1 MAPRQQAVG
10 GMDAAQELIGRHD
23 ELALL
28 VRFLESLAS
37 GPRALLLEGEA
48 GIGKTALWQA
58 GLAQARARGQRTLV
72 CRPTGSEVRLS
83 FAALGDLLAGAL
95 QEALADLPLP
105 QRRALQVALLL
116 ADPEGEPSDQR
127 AIGLAVLNLLRTLS
141 SAGPLLVAIDD
152 AQWLDAPSAAVLAF
166 ALRRL
171 GDEPVGVLATVRLT
185 GGEPPAVPFEIW
197 LQTERLRL
205 GSLNLAAVHELLR
218 TRLGLS
224 PSRPTLVRL
233 HQAAGGNPFFA
244 LELGRALLEQGRE
257 PALDEP
263 LPVPASLRALVRQRL
278 ARLPAPARQ
287 SLLAVAA
294 LSRPTVALAVA
305 AAGQEERTL
314 ADLERAAG
322 AEVITYQGER
332 IRFTHP
338 LLAST
343 LYAEA
348 PLGRRRQLH
357 GRLAELVSD
366 GEERARHLALAAD
379 RPDPAVAAALE
390 EAATHAHLRGA
401 PDTAAALCEQACA
414 LTPEG
419 RPGERRR
426 RTMEAASY
434 HLLAGNTSRAR
445 VLLEEAA
452 SSVAP
457 GPERAR
463 LLQRLGQVH
472 YHEDSWATA
481 EEVLS
486 QALAEAGD
494 NPSLCCEIEQG
505 LAFARHV
512 RGDIPAAAGRARAAL
527 ELAEQTED
535 PRLVSESLVLVS
547 LYEFF
552 LGHGIRRD
560 LMERAATLEEAT
572 AAARPGRPAPLLSR
586 RLVWASMLKWADQF
600 QAARSVYEE
609 LHRRMLERGDEA
621 SLAFLLSNLSELE
634 CWAGNWELAARYAAE
649 GERLAALTG
658 QGTMVSA
665 NLYAKALVEAH
676 RGLADSARAAA
687 EEALAHATASGN
699 ANVTLMGLSALGFL
713 EVSLGN
719 PAAAHAHLGP
729 IIEGLSAVGLG
740 EPGVLRF
747 LPDEIEALV
756 ELGELEQARA
766 LVDALEERGKA
777 LDRAWALAA
786 GARSRAL
793 LLAAWG
799 DLAGAH
805 AALDQALAA
814 HQRLPQPFEHGRT
827 LLALGTVRRR
837 QGEKRAARET
847 LEQALSIFDHLGAP
861 LWAERTRGELRRIG
875 GRTTSSSQL
884 SETEARIVALVCAGQ
899 TNDQVARALSLS
911 AKTVA
916 WNLSKVYR
924 KLGVRSRTELAAR
937 WQPSNRG

>member
-1 MAPRQQAVG
+1 
-10 GMDAAQELIGRHD
+10 MDAAQELIGRHD
-23 ELALL
+23 ELSLL
-28 VRFLESLAS
+28 VRFLGSLVA

-58 GLAQARARGQRTLV
+58 GLTRSRAVGQRTLV
-72 CRPTGSEVRLS
+72 CRPAGSEVRLS
-83 FAALGDLLAGAL
+83 FAALGDLLAEVL
-95 QEALADLPLP
+95 QEALPALPLP

-116 ADPEGEPSDQR
+116 AGPEAEPPDQR
-127 AIGLAVLNLLRTLS
+127 AIGLALLNVLRTLS
-141 SAGPLLVAIDD
+141 TAGPLLVAIDD
-152 AQWLDAPSAAVLAF
+152 AQWLDEPSAAVLAF

-171 GDEPVGVLATVRLT
+171 GAEPIGVLATARLT
-185 GGEPPAVPFEIW
+185 GDQPPAVAFEPW
-197 LQTERLRL
+197 LPAERLRL
-205 GSLNLAAVHELLR
+205 GPLNLAAVHELLR

-233 HQAAGGNPFFA
+233 HQAAGGNPLFA

-263 LPVPASLRALVRQRL
+263 LPVPAGLRALVRERL

-287 SLLAVAA
+287 SLLAVAV
-294 LSRPTVALAVA
+294 LSRPTVGLAAA
-305 AAGQEERTL
+305 AAGQGERTL
-314 ADLERAAG
+314 ADLAQAARADVVACEG
-322 AEVITYQGER
+322 DR

-348 PLGRRRQLH
+348 PLGQRRRLH
-357 GRLAELVSD
+357 RRLAELVTD
-366 GEERARHLALAAD
+366 NEERARHLALAAAG
-379 RPDPAVAAALE
+379 PDLGIATALE
-390 EAATHAHLRGA
+390 EAAASAHLRGA
-401 PDTAAALCEQACA
+401 PDAAAALCEQACA
-414 LTPEG
+414 LTPEE

-445 VLLEEAA
+445 VLLEEAVSA
-452 SSVAP
+452 VAP
-457 GPERAR
+457 GRERAR

-481 EEVLS
+481 EELLT

-494 NPSLCCEIEQG
+494 NPLRRCEIQQG

-512 RGDIPAAAGRARAAL
+512 RGDIPAAAGHARAAV
-527 ELAEQTED
+527 ELAERTAD
-535 PRLVSESLVLVS
+535 PRLLSESLVLVS

-560 LMERAATLEEAT
+560 LMNRAAALEQW
-572 AAARPGRPAPLLSR
+572 AAAVPPARPAPLLSR
-586 RLVWASMLKWADQF
+586 GMVWASMLRWADQF
-600 QAARSVYEE
+600 QAARAGYEE
-609 LHRRMLERGDEA
+609 LHRRMLERGDEG
-621 SLAFLLSNLSELE
+621 SLAFLLSNMSELE
-634 CWAGNWELAARYAAE
+634 CWAGNWDLAAGYAAE
-649 GERLAALTG
+649 GERLATLTG

-676 RGLADSARAAA
+676 RGLVDSARAAA
-687 EEALAHATASGN
+687 EEALAHAKASSN
-699 ANVTLMGLSALGFL
+699 ATVALMSLSALGFL
-713 EVSLGN
+713 ELSLGE
-719 PAAAHAHLGP
+719 PAAAHACLGP
-729 IIEGLSAVGLG
+729 ITEGLTAVGLG

-747 LPDEIEALV
+747 VPDQIQALV
-756 ELGELEQARA
+756 ELGELEQARE
-766 LVDALEERGKA
+766 LVDALEERGRA
-777 LDRAWALAA
+777 LDRPWALAT

-793 LLAAWG
+793 LLAAQG
-799 DLAGAH
+799 GLEEAH

-814 HQRLPQPFEHGRT
+814 HQRLPQPFERGRT
-827 LLALGTVRRR
+827 LLALGTVQRR
-837 QGEKRAARET
+837 QGAKRAARET
-847 LEQALSIFDHLGAP
+847 LEQALVLFERLGAR

-875 GRTTSSSQL
+875 GRAASSGQL
-884 SETEARIVALVCAGQ
+884 SETEERIVALVCAGQ
-899 TNDQVARALSLS
+899 TNQQVARALSLS

-937 WQPSNRG
+937 WHPSNHR

>member
-1 MAPRQQAVG
+1 MN
-10 GMDAAQELIGRHD
+10 AAQELIGRHD
-23 ELALL
+23 ELSVL
-28 VRFLESLAS
+28 VRFLGSLGA
-37 GPRALLLEGEA
+37 GPRALLVEGEA

-58 GLAQARARGQRTLV
+58 GLAHAQARGQRTLV
-72 CRPTGSEVRLS
+72 CRPAGSEVRLS
-83 FAALGDLLAGAL
+83 FAALGDLLAGPL
-95 QEALADLPLP
+95 QEVLADLPLP

-116 ADPEGEPSDQR
+116 ADPEGEPPDQR
-127 AIGLAVLNLLRTLS
+127 AIGLGLLNVLRALS
-141 SAGPLLVAIDD
+141 SAGPVLVAIDD

-171 GDEPVGVLATVRLT
+171 GPEPVGVLATVRLT
-185 GGEPPAVPFEIW
+185 GEPPAVAFEPW
-197 LQTERLRL
+197 LPAERLRL
-205 GSLNLAAVHELLR
+205 GPLNLAAVHELLR

-233 HQAAGGNPFFA
+233 HQAAGGNPLFA

-263 LPVPASLRALVRQRL
+263 LPVPASLRALVRERL

-305 AAGQEERTL
+305 VGGQEERTL
-314 ADLERAAG
+314 ADLERAVD
-322 AEVITYQGER
+322 AEVITYEDEQ

-343 LYAEA
+343 LYSEA
-348 PLGRRRQLH
+348 PLGQRRQLH
-357 GRLAELVSD
+357 GRLAELVTD
-366 GEERARHLALAAD
+366 GEERAHHLALAAD
-379 RPDPAVAAALE
+379 GPDLRVAAALE

-401 PDTAAALCEQACA
+401 PDAAAALSEQACA

-419 RPGERRR
+419 WPGELRRR
-426 RTMEAASY
+426 AMEAASY

-486 QALAEAGD
+486 QALAEVGD
-494 NPSLCCEIEQG
+494 QPLVRCEIEQG
-505 LAFARHV
+505 LSFARHV
-512 RGDIPAAAGRARAAL
+512 RGDVPAAAARARAAL
-527 ELAEQTED
+527 ELAEQAAD
-535 PRLVSESLVLVS
+535 PRLLSESLVLVS
-547 LYEFF
+547 LHEFF
-552 LGHGIRRD
+552 LGHGIRGD
-560 LMERAATLEEAT
+560 LMERAVELEAS
-572 AAARPGRPAPLLSR
+572 AGAVRPVRPGPLWSR
-586 RLVWASMLKWADQF
+586 GMVWASMLKWADQF
-600 QAARSVYEE
+600 EAARSGFEE

-634 CWAGNWELAARYAAE
+634 CWAGNWDLAARYAAE
-649 GERLAALTG
+649 GERLATLTG
-658 QGTMVSA
+658 QGAMVSA

-676 RGLADSARAAA
+676 RGLVDSARAAG
-687 EEALAHATASGN
+687 EQALADAKASGN
-699 ANVTLMGLSALGFL
+699 AAVTLMSLSALGFL
-713 EVSLGN
+713 ELSLGD
-719 PAAAHAHLGP
+719 PAAAHARLAP
-729 IIEGLSAVGLG
+729 IGEGLSAVGLG

-747 LPDEIEALV
+747 VPDETQALI
-756 ELGELEQARA
+756 ELGELEQARG
-766 LVDALEERGKA
+766 LVEALEERGRA
-777 LDRAWALAA
+777 LDRAWALAT

-793 LLAAWG
+793 LLAAQG

-827 LLALGTVRRR
+827 LLALGTVQRR

-847 LEQALSIFDHLGAP
+847 LEQALGIFDHLGAP
-861 LWAERTRGELRRIG
+861 LWAERTRAELRRIG
-875 GRTTSSSQL
+875 GRTTSSGQL

-937 WQPSNRG
+937 AAAGWHLGNRR

>member
-1 MAPRQQAVG
+1 
-10 GMDAAQELIGRHD
+10 MDAAQELIGRQE
-23 ELALL
+23 ELASLT
-28 VRFLESLAS
+28 RFLGSLAA
-37 GPRALLLEGEA
+37 GPRALLVEGEA

-58 GLAQARARGQRTLV
+58 GLVQARARGQRTLA
-72 CRPTGSEVRLS
+72 CRPAGSEVRLS
-83 FAALGDLLAGAL
+83 FAALGDLLTEVLEGAL
-95 QEALADLPLP
+95 PALPVP
-105 QRRALQVALLL
+105 QRHALQVALLL
-116 ADPEGEPSDQR
+116 AHPEGEPPDQR
-127 AIGLAVLNLLRTLS
+127 AIGLAVLNLLRTFS
-141 SAGPLLVAIDD
+141 SAGPVLVAIDD

-171 GDEPVGVLATVRLT
+171 GAEPVGVLATIRLT
-185 GGEPPAVPFEIW
+185 GGQAPAVAFQPW
-197 LQTERLRL
+197 LPAERLCL
-205 GSLNLAAVHELLR
+205 GPLNLAAIHELLR
-218 TRLGLS
+218 TRLGLR

-233 HQAAGGNPFFA
+233 HQAAGGNPLFA

-263 LPVPASLRALVRQRL
+263 LPVPAGLRALVRERL

-305 AAGQEERTL
+305 AAGQEEHTL
-314 ADLERAAG
+314 ADLKLAAG

-343 LYAEA
+343 LYTEA
-348 PLGRRRQLH
+348 PLGQRRRLH

-366 GEERARHLALAAD
+366 DEERARHLALAAD
-379 RPDPAVAAALE
+379 RPDPRVAAALE
-390 EAATHAHLRGA
+390 EAAGGAHRRGA
-401 PDTAAALCEQACA
+401 PDAAAALCEQACA

-419 RPGERRR
+419 RPGELRRR
-426 RTMEAASY
+426 AMEAASY

-481 EEVLS
+481 EELFA

-505 LAFARHV
+505 LAVARQV
-512 RGDIPAAAGRARAAL
+512 RGDIPAAAARARAAL
-527 ELAEQTED
+527 ELADQAAD
-535 PRLVSESLVLVS
+535 PRLLSESLVLVS
-547 LYEFF
+547 VYEFF
-552 LGHGIRRD
+552 LGHGIRSD
-560 LMERAATLEEAT
+560 LMERAAKLEAS
-572 AAARPGRPAPLLSR
+572 AGAVRPVRPAPLLSR
-586 RLVWASMLKWADQF
+586 GMVWASMLKWADQF
-600 QAARSVYEE
+600 EAARSGFEE

-676 RGLADSARAAA
+676 RGLVDSARAAA
-687 EEALAHATASGN
+687 KEALAHAAASGN
-699 ANVTLMGLSALGFL
+699 ANVTLMSLSALGFL

-729 IIEGLSAVGLG
+729 IIEGLTAVGLG

-766 LVDALEERGKA
+766 LVDALEERGRA
-777 LDRAWALAA
+777 LDRAWALAT

-793 LLAAWG
+793 LLAAGG

-847 LEQALSIFDHLGAP
+847 LEQALGIFDHLGAP
-861 LWAERTRGELRRIG
+861 LWAERTHAELRRIG
-875 GRTTSSSQL
+875 GRTTSSGQL
-884 SETEARIVALVCAGQ
+884 SETEQRIVALVCAGQ

-937 WQPSNRG
+937 WHPSNRR

>member
-1 MAPRQQAVG
+1 
-10 GMDAAQELIGRHD
+10 MDAAQELIGRDD
-23 ELALL
+23 ELSLL
-28 VRFLESLAS
+28 VRFLGSLAA
-37 GPRALLLEGEA
+37 GPRALLVEGEA

-58 GLAQARARGQRTLV
+58 GLTHAQAVGQRALV
-72 CRPTGSEVRLS
+72 CRPAGSEVRLS
-83 FAALGDLLAGAL
+83 FAALGDLLAEVL
-95 QEALADLPLP
+95 EEALPALPVP

-116 ADPEGEPSDQR
+116 AEPEGEPPDQR
-127 AIGLAVLNLLRTLS
+127 AIGLAVLSVLRTLS
-141 SAGPLLVAIDD
+141 TRGPLLVAIDD
-152 AQWLDAPSAAVLAF
+152 VQWLDAPSAAVLAF

-171 GDEPVGVLATVRLT
+171 GAEPIGVLATIRLT
-185 GGEPPAVPFEIW
+185 SGEPPAVVFEPW
-197 LQTERLRL
+197 LPAERLRL
-205 GSLNLAAVHELLR
+205 GPLSLAAVHELLR
-218 TRLGLS
+218 TRLGAS

-244 LELGRALLEQGRE
+244 LELGRALAEQGRE
-257 PALDEP
+257 PAPDEP
-263 LPVPASLRALVRQRL
+263 LPVPAGLRALVRARL
-278 ARLPAPARQ
+278 ARLPASARQ

-294 LSRPTVALAVA
+294 LSRPTVPLAA
-305 AAGQEERTL
+305 AAGQGERTL
-314 ADLERAAG
+314 ADLERAASTD
-322 AEVITYQGER
+322 VITYEGER

-348 PLGRRRQLH
+348 PLGQRRQLH
-357 GRLAELVSD
+357 RRLAGLVTD
-366 GEERARHLALAAD
+366 GEERARHLAMAAEG
-379 RPDPAVAAALE
+379 PDLGVAAALE

-401 PDTAAALCEQACA
+401 PDAAAALCEQACA

-445 VLLEEAA
+445 VLLEEAVG
-452 SSVAP
+452 SVAP
-457 GPERAR
+457 GAERAR

-494 NPSLCCEIEQG
+494 QPVLRCEIEQG
-505 LAFARHV
+505 LSFARQV
-512 RGDIPAAAGRARAAL
+512 RGDIPAAAARARAAL
-527 ELAEQTED
+527 ELAEQAAD

-547 LYEFF
+547 LYEFL
-552 LGHGIRRD
+552 LGHGIRGD
-560 LMERAATLEEAT
+560 LMERAAALEEPT
-572 AAARPGRPAPLLSR
+572 AAAQPGRPAQLLSR
-586 RLVWASMLKWADQF
+586 RLVWAVMLKWADQF
-600 QAARSVYEE
+600 DAARAGFEE
-609 LHRRMLERGDEA
+609 VHRQMLERGDEG
-621 SLAFLLSNLSELE
+621 SLAFLLANLSELE
-634 CWAGNWELAARYAAE
+634 CWAGDWDQAALYAAE
-649 GERLAALTG
+649 GARLAILTG

-676 RGLADSARAAA
+676 RGLVDSARAAA

-699 ANVTLMGLSALGFL
+699 AAVALMSLSALGFL
-713 EVSLGN
+713 EVSLGH
-719 PAAAHAHLGP
+719 PADAHTHLRPISEGLAAH
-729 IIEGLSAVGLG
+729 GLG

-747 LPDEIEALV
+747 LPDQIQALI

-766 LVDALEERGKA
+766 LVDVLEERGRA
-777 LDRAWALAA
+777 LNRVWALAT

-793 LLAAWG
+793 LLAAQG

-814 HQRLPQPFEHGRT
+814 HQRLPAPFEHGRT
-827 LLALGTVRRR
+827 LLALGSVQRR
-837 QGEKRAARET
+837 QGEKRAARQT
-847 LEQALSIFDHLGAP
+847 LEQARSIFDHLGAP
-861 LWAERTRGELRRIG
+861 LWAEQTRGELRRIG
-875 GRTTSSSQL
+875 GRTASSGGQL
-884 SETEARIVALVCAGQ
+884 SETEAQIVALVCAGQ
-899 TNDQVARALSLS
+899 TNEQVARALCLS

-937 WQPSNRG
+937 WQPSDHR